1 MMELLK
7 ERQPLSATRKPPTFQ
22 RLRRR
27 AGFWGFEWTNE
38 PHRGGNTSPPQ
49 MVASPSDG
57 SRGWPAQS
65 KAPSHLRGPQG
76 LSLLQVSSL
85 PNPGDM

>member
-38 PHRGGNTSPPQ
+38 PHRGGNTSPP
-49 MVASPSDG
+49 DG
-57 SRGWPAQS
+57 SQP
-65 KAPSHLRGPQG
+65 LRWQPG
-76 LSLLQVSSL
+76 LACTVKGSL
-85 PNPGDM
+85 PPERTPRAVIVAGELTTQP